1 MQVQPEENICHMGR
15 RVDYQGP
22 SHLSPSRVSD
32 VKNAIEDALTPA
44 GNQAGASDMATGTG
58 PQGLTT
64 ETIPDHRSVSGS
76 VNQLVETQAH
86 NYEGQVLENDTNNA
100 ATDGSRPPIT
110 PLPNDPSGSLETK
123 KKNDRTRFKE
133 RKI

>member
-1 MQVQPEENICHMGR
+1 MIVQPEENICHMGR

-44 GNQAGASDMATGTG
+44 ENQAGASDMATGTG

-86 NYEGQVLENDTNNA
+86 TNEGQVLEKDTNNA
-100 ATDGSRPPIT
+100 TTDGSRRPNT
-110 PLPNDPSGSLETK
+110 PFPKDSSGSLETK

-133 RKI
+133 EN